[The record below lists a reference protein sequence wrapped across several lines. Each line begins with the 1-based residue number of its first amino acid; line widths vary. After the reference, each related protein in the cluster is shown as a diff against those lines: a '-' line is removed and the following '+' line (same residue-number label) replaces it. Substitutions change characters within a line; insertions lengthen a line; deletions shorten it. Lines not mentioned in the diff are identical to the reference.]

1 MGNPKFTRG
10 NIYFSL
16 LRPGTVHN
24 LFTIKVLTNGIKC
37 VIIYTERK
45 KGSHQVKN
53 YLYEITD
60 EESEMCGQRVF
71 VQSVH
76 RLHAE
81 VVMDNEFPETER
93 EFLGVF
99 SNDEAEALGYDT
111 L

>member
-1 MGNPKFTRG
+1 M
-10 NIYFSL
+10 
-16 LRPGTVHN
+16 
-24 LFTIKVLTNGIKC
+24 
-37 VIIYTERK
+37 
-45 KGSHQVKN
+45 KN

-93 EFLGVF
+93 EFLGTF
-99 SNDEAEALGYDT
+99 SDDEAEALGYDT

>member
-1 MGNPKFTRG
+1 MCY
-10 NIYFSL
+10 NIY
-16 LRPGTVHN
+16 R
-24 LFTIKVLTNGIKC
+24 K
-37 VIIYTERK
+37 K

-93 EFLGVF
+93 EFLGTF
-99 SNDEAEALGYDT
+99 TDEEAEALGYDT